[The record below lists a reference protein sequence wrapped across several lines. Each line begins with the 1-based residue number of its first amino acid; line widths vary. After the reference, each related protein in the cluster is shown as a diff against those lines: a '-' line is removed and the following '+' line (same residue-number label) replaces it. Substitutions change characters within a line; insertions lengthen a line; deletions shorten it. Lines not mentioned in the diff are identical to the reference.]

1 MIERYRLVSGNEY
14 TLPELFDADIVISI
28 PDMQRDYC
36 WGVQNLGSSGKE
48 QGELVSAFL
57 DSIKKEAADHE
68 NEMSSST
75 GLIYAYEWPKG
86 TYQLCDGQQRI
97 TTLFLLAGILY
108 RLEKVEDVELKNIL
122 YRENQIKKGFASL
135 QYGIRETSI
144 HFLDDFVKNYFI
156 GSEPELHWRN
166 KDDRETKGALDSEG
180 RPSWYYHEYDFDPTI
195 QSLLCATK
203 TIEDCLSKLSSNELS
218 DIKEYILHWM
228 TFIFYDLESRTK
240 GEETFVVINNTGE
253 PLSSSENLK
262 PQLVGLIS
270 NEAQR
275 KEYVKQWEAREDFF
289 WHNRNIKTEFTSDD
303 FSIDF
308 YNWHFLLEHEHV
320 LDRNLLKSVDST
332 ELDAIECTF
341 RAFTKFYEYCI
352 GKDAA
357 FITDDGITIFERI
370 KEWDESH
377 ESVMIWLR
385 QDNRKVLLLPIL
397 AYIKKFKLNEPF
409 NAVDNLFLRK
419 MLRIYLSVSYGLNG
433 DDTKWDFLVKI
444 VQGSELPEDVIKEL
458 PGNTITGDSTFN
470 DSELLRYELDP
481 SVRMNTDILFSEL
494 ASPESVRNRYANLKY
509 LCLLGNA
516 EFANNHV
523 VDSNLYRVLRVFH
536 NWGGKI
542 EHQSNKT
549 WDYYGRFINN
559 LYEPKFW
566 YEYKLKYDTIFSS
579 SKFKN
584 LLDTPHENISTAIR
598 SMVKEYVSQHPQLL
612 KLSFERYSPSSFLK
626 GWMYAKM
633 LCVMDTGKLLS
644 LYNRL
649 PFGGFRQDYPQ
660 GNMINPNV
668 PLSLANC
675 VARRFWKGGY
685 DHVNNEHYNI
695 VNFDSPLFT
704 SNTLDFAQWDTH
716 HDNRF
721 NISPE
726 TFDKVMNHILEK
738 HNEFVGNGDL

>member
-1 MIERYRLVSGNEY
+1 MINHHILISGNEY
-14 TLPELFDADIVISI
+14 NLPELFDMDIVISI

-108 RLEKVEDVELKNIL
+108 RLEEDDDVELRNIL

-144 HFLDDFVKNYFI
+144 HFLDDFVKKYFL
-156 GSEPELHWRN
+156 ERAPELHWRN
-166 KDDRETKGALDSEG
+166 KEQRESKGALQSKD

-203 TIEDCLSKLSSNELS
+203 IIEDELSELSSDNLS
-218 DIKEYILHWM
+218 DIKDFILHRM
-228 TFIFYDLESRTK
+228 TFIFYDLENRTK

-262 PQLVGLIS
+262 PQLVGLVS
-270 NEAQR
+270 DNVQR
-275 KEYVKQWEAREDFF
+275 IAYVKQWETREDFF

-303 FSIDF
+303 FSKDF
-308 YNWHFLLEHEHV
+308 YNWHFLLKYGHV
-320 LDRNLLKSVDST
+320 LDRDLRKSVDSS
-332 ELDAIECTF
+332 ELDDIDKTF
-341 RAFTKFYEYCI
+341 KAFTKFYEYCI
-352 GKDAA
+352 GKNAA
-357 FITDDGITIFERI
+357 FITDDGIPIFE
-370 KEWDESH
+370 KVKDWDESN
-377 ESVMIWLR
+377 ESLLFWLR
-385 QDNRKVLLLPIL
+385 QDDRKALLLPIL
-397 AYIKKFKLNEPF
+397 EYIKKFRLNNSF
-409 NAVDNLFLRK
+409 TTVDNLFLRK
-419 MLRIYLSVSYGLNG
+419 LLRVYISLSYGLNG
-433 DDTKWDFLVKI
+433 DKTKWSSLVEI
-444 VQGSELPEDVIKEL
+444 VQTSELPEDVVAQL
-458 PGNTITGDSTFN
+458 PGNTIVGDSTFN
-470 DSELLRYELDP
+470 DVELFKYELDP
-481 SVRMNTDILFSEL
+481 SIRMNTDILFSEL
-494 ASPESVRNRYANLKY
+494 ATPESVRNRYANLKY

-516 EFANNHV
+516 EFAKEHID
-523 VDSNLYRVLRVFH
+523 DSNLYRVLRVFH

-542 EHQSNKT
+542 EHQYNTS
-549 WDYYGRFINN
+549 WDYYGRYINN

-566 YEYKLKYDTIFSS
+566 YEYKLKYDTIYSS
-579 SKFKN
+579 SLFKN

-598 SMVKEYVSQHPQLL
+598 SMVKEYISQHPQLL
-612 KLSFERYSPSSFLK
+612 NLSLERYTPSSFLK
-626 GWMYAKM
+626 SWMYAKM
-633 LCVMDTGKLLS
+633 LCVIDTGKLLS
-644 LYNRL
+644 LYNGL

-668 PLSLANC
+668 PLSLVNC

-716 HDNRF
+716 NDNRF

-726 TFDKVMNHILEK
+726 TFDMVMNHILEK
-738 HNEFVGNGDL
+738 HNEFVGSEDL